1 MSYCAVVCTEERW
14 AAMKLNPMSLQKLMQ
29 LERLPDQLV
38 YVRDFTP
45 WPEACPGWVPGR
57 IIGAR
62 AEGHGWLV
70 RLDGVIIGARHV
82 RRHEKDIRTPE
93 EHAAM
98 LLAR

>member
-1 MSYCAVVCTEERW
+1 M
-14 AAMKLNPMSLQKLMQ
+14 NLQKLMQ
-29 LERLPDQLV
+29 LDILPDQRV

-45 WPEACPGWVPGR
+45 WPEANDRWVPGR
-57 IIGAR
+57 IIGDR
-62 AEGHGWLV
+62 GRKGHGWLV
-70 RLDGVIIGARHV
+70 RLDGVTIGARHV